1 MAELIDVIDIDL
13 SQVQE
18 EAEET
23 QKTLKDLRQEVK
35 DLRTQLENTAIGSE
49 EFGDTL
55 SELTRKQQELT
66 NVTKSGIAAQKG
78 SYNDLVNQMA
88 ILKAQWR
95 STADEAERAALG
107 EQINDINNQL
117 KQLDGTIGNHQRN
130 VGNYKG
136 ELKALKEQMMT
147 LEEGTEEYAAA
158 CARAAEISQ
167 KMQDVNEFV
176 AQSAQDLGDQLG
188 NVVGVAGGMVGAFQ
202 TVQATLNLVGVESE
216 SVGKALQTMQNL
228 MAITQ
233 GLTSI
238 EGAIDKYK
246 RLNETIKGLT
256 IVQKLFGT
264 QTKANAV
271 ATAAD
276 ATASTAD
283 ATAKGAQAA
292 ATTTATTAQWS
303 LNAAMAANPLGAI
316 LIAITAVITALI
328 SLGSWLTSVGDSS
341 EEAARQNDLLTQSLE
356 RQNAEID
363 YNIRLMRAR
372 GMTELEALTNSTE
385 AFEKKMKDAY
395 DNYVRIKKQA
405 EAEGNLWSW
414 MGIADNRSDDEDAE
428 IEKAF
433 QTYLKEKQEFEKH
446 LGNIEIESEKE
457 ATARRNAS
465 ASAAKAAA
473 KERQQALKQE
483 MEEKKRIISESW
495 RQIEDLERSIE
506 NRRKR
511 RELENKKNLGLSIED
526 YEIEKRKLELEAE
539 AADSYAEY
547 EKYIQNL
554 NTLLKQRQITLEEYN
569 EKYNKANLDQM
580 NIALSY
586 ANELSKEE
594 DDIKREYMKKRI
606 DTLRSVLDEERK
618 LYEDQRERIM
628 RTVILQEKAMETAM
642 GSIPEGAT
650 AKYKLEQERVYLD
663 LLQKTY
669 AEKINLLNEQDELER
684 QKIMDSITAAAL
696 RKKMIE
702 DMLADES
709 SLMDNEKQ
717 LLQEE
722 LALITNTIQELD
734 DQYSLVGSE
743 AELLVEK
750 FNEVSLQ
757 LSNIDTSVTIANLE
771 SVKQG
776 FENLK
781 DTFSELNNITGA
793 ISSEW
798 NNVFDSMLSGIDL
811 TIESLRNMNSVLDS
825 NASKT
830 EKAAA
835 KWQGYGNMASAALGA
850 ASSILL
856 ALADE
861 QDEASREGFETQKKL
876 QIAAATMSML
886 QGIAS
891 AWASAMQLGPIA
903 GPIMGGVLTAMTAT
917 LGGIQIAKIQ
927 QQQFGGSGNTGGSG
941 GSSNS
946 VPDITPAFTAV
957 QAMGQGVNSVT
968 TIEGASA
975 DGNIKDTKVY
985 VSETD
990 ISSTQHRVNVMESE
1004 AMY

>member
-136 ELKALKEQMMT
+136 ELKALKEQMMS

-233 GLTSI
+233 GLTAI

-246 RLNETIKGLT
+246 RLNEALKSVNI
-256 IVQKLFGT
+256 IQKIFGT
-264 QTKANAV
+264 QSKANAV

-276 ATASTAD
+276 AAASTAD
-283 ATAKGAQAA
+283 ATAKGAQAT
-292 ATTTATTAQWS
+292 ATTAATTAQWS
-303 LNAAMAANPLGAI
+303 LNAAIAANPLGA
-316 LIAITAVITALI
+316 LITVIVAAVTAIV
-328 SLGSWLTSVGDSS
+328 SLVSWLGTAGDSAES
-341 EEAARQNDLLTQSLE
+341 LKAKNEELTDSYNRQND
-356 RQNAEID
+356 AIA
-363 YNIRLMRAR
+363 YNIQM
-372 GMTELEALTNSTE
+372 LEAQGRSRSEALKSSLADYKRQYEQAYEDYLDMWNEANGTE
-385 AFEKKMKDAY
+385 RWLGLAKS
-395 DNYVRIKKQA
+395 I
-405 EAEGNLWSW
+405 
-414 MGIADNRSDDEDAE
+414 SDDEQEQLDAAYQRYTDQVKLYNDTVKAYNLERTREETNKRKEQQDAE
-428 IEKAF
+428 KRAYDESVRNARNAAQERLRIIAE
-433 QTYLKEKQEFEKH
+433 EKQKIAKLRKEYMDEYNDLVDIINKNTMDERQYSVLKLQEEYENKRLEAQRIFNEERLALNELVKQKEIKTQEEYDAEYAKILEKKQQWEKTAREAFRIEMKG
-446 LGNIEIESEKE
+446 LEAQWYQSELDMVKSFTDEQTKLYEEARKRNMRSFILMEETAKTQFDNIPVGLSLRAKVEAEENMLKSLRAAYEGQKAALEAQDEKE
-457 ATARRNAS
+457 REMLETQI
-465 ASAAKAAA
+465 KIFE
-473 KERQQALKQE
+473 ERQESIGLLDTEEQLLWKLRDQYNAIGSEAALVG
-483 MEEKKRIISESW
+483 EKLNEVNI
-495 RQIEDLERSIE
+495 QIAGIDT
-506 NRRKR
+506 
-511 RELENKKNLGLSIED
+511 
-526 YEIEKRKLELEAE
+526 EKTVATLEA
-539 AADSYAEY
+539 
-547 EKYIQNL
+547 
-554 NTLLKQRQITLEEYN
+554 TKQTLE
-569 EKYNKANLDQM
+569 
-580 NIALSY
+580 
-586 ANELSKEE
+586 
-594 DDIKREYMKKRI
+594 
-606 DTLRSVLDEERK
+606 TLRS
-618 LYEDQRERIM
+618 
-628 RTVILQEKAMETAM
+628 
-642 GSIPEGAT
+642 
-650 AKYKLEQERVYLD
+650 
-663 LLQKTY
+663 
-669 AEKINLLNEQDELER
+669 
-684 QKIMDSITAAAL
+684 
-696 RKKMIE
+696 
-702 DMLADES
+702 
-709 SLMDNEKQ
+709 
-717 LLQEE
+717 
-722 LALITNTIQELD
+722 
-734 DQYSLVGSE
+734 
-743 AELLVEK
+743 
-750 FNEVSLQ
+750 
-757 LSNIDTSVTIANLE
+757 
-771 SVKQG
+771 
-776 FENLK
+776 
-781 DTFSELNNITGA
+781 TFAELNNIGGA
-793 ISSEW
+793 FSNEW
-798 NNVFDSMLSGIDL
+798 TTAFDSMLSGIDL

-850 ASSILL
+850 ASSILS

-861 QDEASREGFETQKKL
+861 QDEASKEGFETQKKL

-927 QQQFGGSGNTGGSG
+927 QQQFGGSGNSGAG

-968 TIEGASA
+968 TVEGASA

>member
-55 SELTRKQQELT
+55 SELTKKQQELT

-136 ELKALKEQMMT
+136 ELKALKEQMMS

-264 QTKANAV
+264 QSKANAV
-271 ATAAD
+271 STAAD
-276 ATASTAD
+276 AAASTAD

-316 LIAITAVITALI
+316 LIAITAVVTALV
-328 SLGSWLTSVGDSS
+328 SLASWLSTVGDTS
-341 EEAARQNDLLTQSLE
+341 EEAARKNDRLTDSLA
-356 RQNAEID
+356 RQNYEID
-363 YNIRLMRAR
+363 YNIQLLQAQGKTR
-372 GMTELEALTNSTE
+372 LEALEMSTE
-385 AFEKKMKDAY
+385 AYQKKMNEAHQTYIDIKRDA
-395 DNYVRIKKQA
+395 
-405 EAEGNLWSW
+405 ELSEGFWPWS
-414 MGIADNRSDDEDAE
+414 DDVSDDEQAE

-433 QTYLKEKQEFEKH
+433 QTYLAQRDEYYKH
-446 LGNIEIESEKE
+446 IDQLNLE
-457 ATARRNAS
+457 AEREETARRNAS
-465 ASAAKAAA
+465 VSAAKAAA

-483 MEEKKRIISESW
+483 AEEKKRIISEAW
-495 RQIEDLERSIE
+495 RQVEDLERSIE

-511 RELENKKNLGLSIED
+511 RELENKKNLGLSMED

-539 AADSYAEY
+539 AADAYAEY

-569 EKYNKANLDQM
+569 AKYEKANLDQM
-580 NIALSY
+580 NISLSY

-618 LYEDQRERIM
+618 LYDEQRERIM
-628 RTVILQEKAMETAM
+628 RSVILQEKAMETAM
-642 GSIPEGAT
+642 GAVPEGAT
-650 AKYKLEQERVYLD
+650 AKYKLEQERVYLE
-663 LLQKTY
+663 LLQNTY
-669 AEKINLLNEQDELER
+669 AEKINLLNEQDNLER
-684 QKIMDSITAAAL
+684 QKIMDSITAAAY
-696 RKKMIE
+696 RKKIIE

-750 FNEVSLQ
+750 FNEASLQ

-776 FENLK
+776 FENLR

-850 ASSILL
+850 ASSILS

-927 QQQFGGSGNTGGSG
+927 QQQFGGSGNSGGSG

-968 TIEGASA
+968 TVEGASA

>member
-233 GLTSI
+233 GLTAI

-264 QTKANAV
+264 QSKANAV
-271 ATAAD
+271 ASAAD
-276 ATASTAD
+276 AAASTAD

-372 GMTELEALTNSTE
+372 GMSELEALTNSTA

-395 DNYVRIKKQA
+395 DNYVRIKRQA

-414 MGIADNRSDDEDAE
+414 IGIADNISDDEDAE
-428 IEKAF
+428 IEKAR
-433 QTYLKEKQEFEKH
+433 QTYLKEKREFEKH
-446 LGNIEIESEKE
+446 LEDIEIESEKE

-465 ASAAKAAA
+465 VSAAKAAA

-483 MEEKKRIISESW
+483 AEEKKRIISEAW
-495 RQIEDLERSIE
+495 RQVEDLERSIE

-511 RELENKKNLGLSIED
+511 RDLENKKKLGLSMED

-539 AADSYAEY
+539 AADAYAEY

-554 NTLLKQRQITLEEYN
+554 DTLLKQRQITLEEYN
-569 EKYNKANLDQM
+569 TKYAKANLDQM
-580 NIALSY
+580 NISLSY

-606 DTLRSVLDEERK
+606 DTLRSTLDEERK

-628 RTVILQEKAMETAM
+628 RSVILQEKAMETSM
-642 GSIPEGAT
+642 GNIPEGAT
-650 AKYKLEQERVYLD
+650 SKYKLEQEKIYLE
-663 LLQKTY
+663 LLQNAY
-669 AEKINLLNEQDELER
+669 AEKINLLNEQDNLER
-684 QKIMDSITAAAL
+684 QKIMQSISLAAM
-696 RKKMIE
+696 RKSEIE
-702 DMLADES
+702 KILSDEAN
-709 SLMDNEKQ
+709 LMENEKQ

-722 LALITNTIQELD
+722 LGMINTTLQELS
-734 DQYSLVGSE
+734 DQHSLVGSE
-743 AELLVEK
+743 TLLLAEK
-750 FNEVSLQ
+750 FDEVSYR
-757 LSNIDTSVTIANLE
+757 LSTIDMSVTVAQLE
-771 SVKQG
+771 SVKEG
-776 FENLK
+776 LESLK
-781 DTFSELNNITGA
+781 NSFTELNNIGGAFSNEWATAFDSIISGVDVA
-793 ISSEW
+793 ISS
-798 NNVFDSMLSGIDL
+798 L
-811 TIESLRNMNSVLDS
+811 TDMNSVLKS
-825 NASKT
+825 NASET

-835 KWQGYGNMASAALGA
+835 KWKGYGNMASAALGA
-850 ASSILL
+850 ASSILS

-927 QQQFGGSGNTGGSG
+927 QQQFGGSGNSGAG